1 MIKKIKYLF
10 IIFFLFILI
19 NNVFS
24 AQLTDFD
31 IFVDVR
37 SPNKGYVTETWNVE
51 YNPDILNDKENFK
64 EKIHLAN
71 IDLDKFV
78 LIDPKLKPNIYLRN
92 FSNVTINFDE
102 SKDTITI
109 NYEITDLLLQNYY
122 ETESEILWKF
132 NENILRNL
140 IVNNIYIISSNSRLT
155 IKLYDPLIITDPLPK
170 GELNRNTISWTSM
183 SSNEIRLLAYEK
195 KPPKPSFVL
204 ITSKDSNIFYYLILL
219 FIIIILIILIFRKSL
234 EKSIKQFVIKNSEIK
249 PKKVKKEFVVESDFF
264 DD

>member
-10 IIFFLFILI
+10 IILFLFILV

-31 IFVDVR
+31 IFVDIR
-37 SPNKGYVTETWNVE
+37 SPNKGYVTEIWNVE
-51 YNPDILNDKENFK
+51 YNPDVPDDKENFK
-64 EKIHLAN
+64 EQIYLAN
-71 IDLDKFV
+71 IDLDKFKV
-78 LIDPKLKPNIYLRN
+78 IDPKLKPNIYLRN
-92 FSNVTINFDE
+92 FSNVTINFDD
-102 SKDTITI
+102 SKDIITI

-155 IKLYDPLIITDPLPK
+155 IKVYDPLIITDPLPK
-170 GELNRNTISWTSM
+170 GEVNRNTISWSSI
-183 SSNEIRLLAYEK
+183 SSNEIRVLAHEK

-204 ITSKDSNIFYYLILL
+204 ITSQESNIFYYLILL
-219 FIIIILIILIFRKSL
+219 FIIIILVILFFRKPL
-234 EKSIKQFVIKNSEIK
+234 EKSVKQFVIKNSEIK
-249 PKKVKKEFVVESDFF
+249 PRRVKKEFVVDSDFF
-264 DD
+264 ED